1 MIGYIQIIWRF
12 DDFDLPR
19 VLFLEDEIGEDELVE
34 IVETKSTNKVLSL
47 SQFDPKAMFLNLY
60 VGTLREIMGSLPVL
74 ILSISPTPIK
84 EFEDVTDVERL
95 HCFGRFKENV
105 MVLDSVRI
113 LGQQCLV
120 REEGTILY
128 FQELTN
134 VTGKTHSLLQL
145 IQGIFHAF
153 KEHVSQEDQQKS
165 EFQALTLTWD
175 N

>member
-1 MIGYIQIIWRF
+1 MTGYIQIVWCY

-19 VLFLEDEIGEDELVE
+19 VLFLEDDIGKNDLVE
-34 IVETKSTNKVLSL
+34 IVESKSANKVLEI
-47 SQFDPKAMFLNLY
+47 SQFNPKAMFLSLY

-74 ILSISPTPIK
+74 ILSISPTPIQQ
-84 EFEDVTDVERL
+84 FEDVTNVERL
-95 HCFGRFKENV
+95 HCFGRFKEN
-105 MVLDSVRI
+105 MLVLDSVRI
-113 LGQQCLV
+113 HGQQCLV

-128 FQELTN
+128 FQELTD

-153 KEHVSQEDQQKS
+153 KEHVSQEDHQKA
-165 EFQALTLTWD
+165 EFQDLTLTWD